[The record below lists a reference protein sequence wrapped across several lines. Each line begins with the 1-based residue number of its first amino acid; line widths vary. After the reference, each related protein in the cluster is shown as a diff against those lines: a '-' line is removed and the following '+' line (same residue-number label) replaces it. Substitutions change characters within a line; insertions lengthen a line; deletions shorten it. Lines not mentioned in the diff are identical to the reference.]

1 MTSQSPATVAAPN
14 GNSSS
19 STRTSNAT
27 SSSNLWG
34 SNLWGRLPRELHD
47 RVLGYASPLTRHLNG
62 RLTPAETWAA
72 ARDVW
77 GEALASGWDGDLAL
91 LPHPA
96 WAVPTAQTGLCAVRS
111 RTVYER
117 LKILR
122 PDLADPTTLLVW
134 LHNDEGYGHF
144 EPGIHANLVV
154 YVDDADYDAG
164 AEVAAAGFSRRLRLE
179 GHSWDSG
186 TRDNAKK
193 VLARSLMHVAMRNCW
208 LDELEPFVRI
218 NRERLGFLAILFGHT
233 DLLAALAAPDAGFD
247 PATALY
253 PGLHPCR
260 FAVEHD
266 DFALFRAMQTRRE
279 GICPSGLRDRC
290 LAYKNLPILIARER
304 LEFLK
309 QLHEHY
315 PARFLAACGEG
326 EVDPGTTTVA
336 CGMDVWEWMC
346 DLLQDDTGVRHVL
359 PLPRTAAEARRLV
372 VRMPVVHPEVL
383 RRVANTCDP
392 DVFDILWVHRPA
404 TAEWPTLSNLSETSS
419 RAVQASFVDLAPGSN
434 PSMIALKHKL
444 GHACP
449 RYLLLALPSAPLET
463 LKAFHEHCRCPGFDW
478 RSEVVTA
485 AALQDDLHVVLWA
498 VRQLGQPTQAQVN
511 SAFLRACS
519 HGALSVAHFL
529 IEEFAV
535 DTPTLWWALV
545 QTCDNGT
552 PGVAR
557 FVWAQLRARGATSGG
572 GGGGDGGGDGGEQV
586 SNPLELVRGA
596 FNGALRSGRDEMVRL
611 LLDEVGIGRALAARD
626 VGLAVQRGRSLRVA
640 RLLCARMQSFVC
652 PISALHAWLFAE
664 GRPGADGPGSRL
676 PLFWFLVAQA
686 RFVDDGDDDAAAAA
700 AVAASTTDPAG
711 GPGATGH
718 ADVEVGVGAA
728 EALRDIVGVL
738 PSDNLFYYPVQRVL
752 ESVEHNSRFDSGSS

>member
-1 MTSQSPATVAAPN
+1 MPSQSPATVAAPN

-34 SNLWGRLPRELHD
+34 GLPRELHD

-72 ARDVW
+72 ARDIW

-122 PDLADPTTLLVW
+122 PDLADPTSLLVW
-134 LHNDEGYGHF
+134 LRNDEGYGHF

-164 AEVAAAGFSRRLRLE
+164 AEVAAAGLIRHLRPE
-179 GHSWDSG
+179 ATHFWDSG
-186 TRDNAKK
+186 TRSKAKK

-208 LDELEPFVRI
+208 MDELEQFVRI
-218 NRERLGFLAILFGHT
+218 NRERLGFLAIMFGHT

-266 DFALFRAMQTRRE
+266 DFALFRAVQTRRE
-279 GICPSGLRDRC
+279 GICPLGRNRC
-290 LAYKNLPILIARER
+290 LAYEILPILIERER

-326 EVDPGTTTVA
+326 EVNPGTTVA

-392 DVFDILWVHRPA
+392 DVFDILWAHRPA
-404 TAEWPTLSNLSETSS
+404 TADWPRLSNLSETSS

-463 LKAFHEHCRCPGFDW
+463 MKVFHEHCRCPGFDW
-478 RSEVVTA
+478 RSDVVA
-485 AALQDDLHVVLWA
+485 DAALHDNLPTVLWA

-511 SAFLRACS
+511 SAFLRASS
-519 HGALSVAHFL
+519 HGAMSVAHFL
-529 IEEFAV
+529 VEECSV
-535 DTPTLWWALV
+535 DTPTLWRALV
-545 QTCDNGT
+545 QTCSFGT
-552 PGVAR
+552 PDTAR
-557 FVWAQLRARGATSGG
+557 FVWAQLRARGATGDG
-572 GGGGDGGGDGGEQV
+572 GGGGDGDGDGVEQ
-586 SNPLELVRGA
+586 PPDLLQLLRAA
-596 FNGALRSGRDEMVRL
+596 FDGALRSGREEMVRL

-626 VGLAVQRGRSLRVA
+626 VGLAVQHGRSLRVA
-640 RLLCARMQSFVC
+640 RFLCARMQSFVC
-652 PISALHAWLFAE
+652 PLSALRAWLLAE

-676 PLFWFLVAQA
+676 PLFGFLVAEA

-700 AVAASTTDPAG
+700 AAATAAAATTDRAG
-711 GPGATGH
+711 GPGATQG
-718 ADVEVGVGAA
+718 ADVAVGVGAA
-728 EALRDIVGVL
+728 EALRGIVAAL

-752 ESVEHNSRFDSGSS
+752 ETVENSSSVDGGSS